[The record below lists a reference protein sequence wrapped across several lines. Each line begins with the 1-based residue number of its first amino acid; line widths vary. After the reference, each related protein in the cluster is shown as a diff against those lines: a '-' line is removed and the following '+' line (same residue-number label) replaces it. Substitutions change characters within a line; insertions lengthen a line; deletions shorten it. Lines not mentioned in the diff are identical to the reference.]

1 MDLQGKLKMKRFLGI
16 VGLLFVSVSLNADD
30 TESSKQFTIIGKYVT
45 PSVDISADTSSVEEE
60 TGTASDWSVAS
71 VVVSFETVNE
81 EGNNETVELA
91 SGMLVDGR
99 VELTGEIDEPMM
111 VTITASKGD
120 GQETLKR
127 TVVIEPGDEAVSFA
141 IVDRQVD
148 YRRVQLAMIGT
159 SSRVRDNTRKFT
171 LKGNFRSM
179 QDELS
184 LGIITLNGPGF
195 NTEGKLSRVT
205 HGSVLLEDGMFSI
218 ESEIHEPSLM
228 RVVAQAGEDAFN
240 EYFGAVEIV
249 VEPDSEIVI
258 EPRGWSR
265 ELVATAESGRHDRLV
280 DSWQQSEPY
289 QALLN
294 EYAKSY
300 KDFRDAWEASWRARQ
315 AAAQATTEEETA
327 TTNADNDTNLSEE
340 TEPTEEINDED
351 EPVLAYSNGKPA
363 ATGCEHVELADA
375 NSETTQDSSES
386 ENPEYHKLFLEL
398 VKMRVEAL
406 EQIASITED
415 PMDLLLAL
423 ELGAYGYNSDNIKES
438 IPLYDKV
445 ASMVDEE
452 MAERRV
458 RSARDEI
465 ADFIEV
471 DEIDKSLVPGQ
482 VSPNF
487 SLPTLE
493 GVGVE
498 FHDLVAEKDIVLI
511 DFWASWCGPCIA
523 AFPHLKELYSSYG
536 DNGFEIV
543 AINLDRTQEIWAEA
557 SDEHDLPWMDL
568 GDISEKGEGTVAK
581 AYGVKFLPKSFL
593 IDNHG
598 CINHRELSS
607 EELERVLKARYGDT
621 ATSDDADS

>member
-1 MDLQGKLKMKRFLGI
+1 MKRFLGI
-16 VGLLFVSVSLNADD
+16 VGLFFVSVSLSAVDIEP
-30 TESSKQFTIIGKYVT
+30 TKRFTITGEYVT
-45 PSVDISADTSSVEEE
+45 PSDDSETETTSVEEE
-60 TGTASDWSVAS
+60 TVSEWSVAS
-71 VVVSFETVNE
+71 VVVTHEVSKD
-81 EGNNETVELA
+81 EGSNETVELA
-91 SGMLVDGR
+91 SGTLVDGR
-99 VELTGEIDEPMM
+99 VELTGEIDEPKM
-111 VTITASKGD
+111 VTITASTRD
-120 GQETLKR
+120 GKESLKR

-141 IVDRQVD
+141 IVDRRVD

-159 SSRVRDNTRKFT
+159 SSRVRDDTRKFT
-171 LKGNFRSM
+171 LKGDFRSM

-184 LGIITLNGPGF
+184 IGIITLNGPGF
-195 NTEGKLSRVT
+195 DTEGKLSRVT

-265 ELVATAESGRHDRLV
+265 ELVATAERGRHDRLV

-289 QALLN
+289 QDLLN
-294 EYAKSY
+294 RYAKSY

-315 AAAQATTEEETA
+315 AAAQDTAEETA
-327 TTNADNDTNLSEE
+327 ATGEETDSTTNEE
-340 TEPTEEINDED
+340 TQSSDEVD
-351 EPVLAYSNGKPA
+351 DIEPVLAYSNGMPA
-363 ATGCEHVELADA
+363 ATGCEHVELADV
-375 NSETTQDSSES
+375 NSEATQEPSES

-398 VKMRVEAL
+398 VEMRTEAL
-406 EQIASITED
+406 EEIASKAQD

-423 ELGAYGYNSDNIKES
+423 ELGAYGYNSDNIKKS
-438 IPLYDKV
+438 LPLYDKV

-452 MAERRV
+452 IAERRV

-471 DEIDKSLVPGQ
+471 DESDKSLVPGQ

-487 SLPTLE
+487 SLPTLD
-493 GVGVE
+493 GVE
-498 FHDLVAEKDIVLI
+498 FEFHELVAEKDIVLI

-523 AFPHLKELYSSYG
+523 AFPHLKEWYSSYG

-543 AINLDRTQEIWAEA
+543 AINLDRTHEIWEEA

-593 IDNHG
+593 VDKHG

-607 EELERVLKARYGDT
+607 DELERVLKARYGGI
-621 ATSDDADS
+621 AASDHTDS

>member
-1 MDLQGKLKMKRFLGI
+1 MKRLLGI
-16 VGLLFVSVSLNADD
+16 VGLLFVTISLSADD
-30 TESSKQFTIIGKYVT
+30 AESSKQFTIIGKYVT
-45 PSVDISADTSSVEEE
+45 PSVDISADTSSVEEG

-71 VVVSFETVNE
+71 VVVSFETVND

-99 VELTGEIDEPMM
+99 VELTGEIDQPMM
-111 VTITASKGD
+111 VTIAASKGD

-159 SSRVRDNTRKFT
+159 SSRVRDDTRKFT
-171 LKGNFRSM
+171 LKGDFRSM

-195 NTEGKLSRVT
+195 NSEGKLSRVT

-294 EYAKSY
+294 KYAKSY
-300 KDFRDAWEASWRARQ
+300 KDFRDAWEATWRARQ

-327 TTNADNDTNLSEE
+327 TTGVDNDTNLSEE
-340 TEPTEEINDED
+340 TESSEEINDEV

-375 NSETTQDSSES
+375 NSEATQEPSES
-386 ENPEYHKLFLEL
+386 ENPEYHKLFLDL
-398 VKMRVEAL
+398 VKMRTEAL
-406 EQIASITED
+406 EEIASNAED

-423 ELGAYGYNSDNIKES
+423 ELGAYGYNSDHIKKS

-452 MAERRV
+452 MADRRV

-471 DEIDKSLVPGQ
+471 DENDKSLVPGQ

-487 SLPTLE
+487 SLPSLE

-498 FHDLVAEKDIVLI
+498 FHDVGAEKDIVLI

-543 AINLDRTQEIWAEA
+543 AVNLDRTHEIWAEA

-568 GDISEKGEGTVAK
+568 GDISEKGEGPVAK

-593 IDNHG
+593 VDTHG

-607 EELERVLKARYGDT
+607 AELQRVLKARYGDT

>member
-1 MDLQGKLKMKRFLGI
+1 MLKGIPRKTGMKRLFGLL
-16 VGLLFVSVSLNADD
+16 GLLFISLSLCGAD
-30 TESSKQFTIIGKYVT
+30 TESTRRFTITGEYIT
-45 PSVDISADTSSVEEE
+45 PSASSASETSATSE
-60 TGTASDWSVAS
+60 WSVAS
-71 VVVSFETVNE
+71 VVVTH
-81 EGNNETVELA
+81 EGANDTVELA
-91 SGMLVDGR
+91 SGKLVDCK
-99 VELTGEIDEPMM
+99 VELSGEIDEPKM

-120 GQETLKR
+120 GQESMKR
-127 TVVIEPGDEAVSFA
+127 TVVIEPGEKVVSFA
-141 IVDRQVD
+141 IVDRQVA
-148 YRRVQLAMIGT
+148 YRPARMVLFGT
-159 SSRVRDNTRKFT
+159 STRVRDRTRKFT
-171 LKGNFRSM
+171 ITGDFRSM

-184 LGIITLNGPGF
+184 LGIITVSGPGY
-195 NTEGKLSRVT
+195 NTEGELSRVT
-205 HGSVLLEDGMFSI
+205 HGSVLLKDGMFSI
-218 ESEIHEPSLM
+218 ESEIHEPSLLTVTAM
-228 RVVAQAGEDAFN
+228 AGENAFN
-240 EYFGAVEIV
+240 EYFGSVEIV

-265 ELVATAESGRHDRLV
+265 ELVATAENGRHDRLV

-289 QALLN
+289 QALLSK
-294 EYAKSY
+294 YAKSY
-300 KDFRDAWEASWRARQ
+300 KDFRDAWEASWRARE
-315 AAAQATTEEETA
+315 AAAQATTEEATA
-327 TTNADNDTNLSEE
+327 TTSADNDTNLSEE
-340 TEPTEEINDED
+340 TESSEEINDED

-363 ATGCEHVELADA
+363 ATGCEHVELAEA
-375 NSETTQDSSES
+375 NSETTQESSES
-386 ENPEYHKLFLEL
+386 ENPEYHKLFLDL
-398 VKMRVEAL
+398 VKMRTEAL
-406 EQIASITED
+406 EEIASNAED

-423 ELGAYGYNSDNIKES
+423 ELGAYGYNSDHIKKS

-452 MAERRV
+452 MADRRV

-498 FHDLVAEKDIVLI
+498 FHDFVAGKDIVLI

>member
-1 MDLQGKLKMKRFLGI
+1 MKRFMGI
-16 VGLLFVSVSLNADD
+16 VGLLFVSIQLCAAD

-45 PSVDISADTSSVEEE
+45 PSADISADTSSVEEE
-60 TGTASDWSVAS
+60 TGTASEWSVAS
-71 VVVSFETVNE
+71 VVVTYEAVND
-81 EGNNETVELA
+81 EGNNETVELT
-91 SGMLVDGR
+91 SGTLVDGR
-99 VELTGEIDEPMM
+99 VELRGEIDEPMM

-159 SSRVRDNTRKFT
+159 SSRVRDDTRKFT
-171 LKGNFRSM
+171 LKGDFRSM

-289 QALLN
+289 QDLLN
-294 EYAKSY
+294 RYAKSY

-315 AAAQATTEEETA
+315 AAAQDTAEEAAATGEETDS
-327 TTNADNDTNLSEE
+327 TTNEE
-340 TEPTEEINDED
+340 TQSSDEVDDEI
-351 EPVLAYSNGKPA
+351 EPVLAYSNGIPA
-363 ATGCEHVELADA
+363 ATGCEHVELADVNLDTA
-375 NSETTQDSSES
+375 QESSES
-386 ENPEYHKLFLEL
+386 ENPEYHKLFLDL
-398 VKMRVEAL
+398 VKMRTEAL
-406 EQIASITED
+406 EEIASNAED

-423 ELGAYGYNSDNIKES
+423 ELGAYGYNSDNIKKS

-445 ASMVDEE
+445 ATMVDEE
-452 MAERRV
+452 VADRRV

-471 DEIDKSLVPGQ
+471 DENDKSLVPGQ

-498 FHDLVAEKDIVLI
+498 FDDLVAEKDIVLI

-593 IDNHG
+593 IDTHG

-607 EELERVLKARYGDT
+607 AELERVLKARYGDK

>member
-1 MDLQGKLKMKRFLGI
+1 MKRLLGI
-16 VGLLFVSVSLNADD
+16 LGLLFVPISLSADD

-45 PSVDISADTSSVEEE
+45 PSADLSADTSLVEEG
-60 TGTASDWSVAS
+60 TGTVSDWSVAS
-71 VVVSFETVNE
+71 VVVSFETGND
-81 EGNNETVELA
+81 EGNDETVELA
-91 SGMLVDGR
+91 AGSLVDGR
-99 VELTGEIDEPMM
+99 VELTGEIDEPKM
-111 VTITASKGD
+111 VTITASTGD
-120 GQETLKR
+120 GKESLKR
-127 TVVIEPGDEAVSFA
+127 TVVIEPGETAVSFA

-148 YRRVQLAMIGT
+148 YRRVQLVMIGT
-159 SSRVRDNTRKFT
+159 SSRVRDDTRKFT
-171 LKGNFRSM
+171 IKGDFRSM
-179 QDELS
+179 QDGLS
-184 LGIITLNGPGF
+184 LGIITLSGPGF

-228 RVVAQAGEDAFN
+228 RVVAQAGENAFN

-265 ELVATAESGRHDRLV
+265 ELVATAENGRHDRLV

-289 QALLN
+289 QNLLN

-315 AAAQATTEEETA
+315 AAQATTEEET
-327 TTNADNDTNLSEE
+327 TTTGADNDTNLSEE
-340 TEPTEEINDED
+340 TESSEEINDD
-351 EPVLAYSNGKPA
+351 VEPVLAYSNGKPA
-363 ATGCEHVELADA
+363 ATGCEHVELADV
-375 NSETTQDSSES
+375 NSEATQEPSES
-386 ENPEYHKLFLEL
+386 ENPEYHKLFLDL
-398 VKMRVEAL
+398 VKMRTEAL
-406 EQIASITED
+406 EEIASNAED

-423 ELGAYGYNSDNIKES
+423 ELGAYGYNSDNIKKS

-452 MAERRV
+452 MADRRV

-471 DEIDKSLVPGQ
+471 DENDKSLVPGQ

-498 FHDLVAEKDIVLI
+498 FHDFVAEKDIVLI

-543 AINLDRTQEIWAEA
+543 AVNLDRTHEIWAEA

-593 IDNHG
+593 VDTYG

-607 EELERVLKARYGDT
+607 DELERVLKARYGDI
-621 ATSDDADS
+621 ATSDDADF

>member
-1 MDLQGKLKMKRFLGI
+1 MKRFLGI
-16 VGLLFVSVSLNADD
+16 VGLFFVSVSLSADD
-30 TESSKQFTIIGKYVT
+30 SESLKQFTIIGEYVT
-45 PSVDISADTSSVEEE
+45 PSVDLSTDTFSVEEE
-60 TGTASDWSVAS
+60 TETASEWSVAS
-71 VVVSFETVNE
+71 IVVTYEAVND
-81 EGNNETVELA
+81 EGNNESIELA
-91 SGMLVDGR
+91 SGKLVDGR
-99 VELTGEIDEPMM
+99 VEITGEIDEPMM
-111 VTITASKGD
+111 VTISASKGD

-127 TVVIEPGDEAVSFA
+127 TVVIESGDEVVSFA

-148 YRRVQLAMIGT
+148 YRRVQLVLIGT
-159 SSRVRDNTRKFT
+159 STRVRDDTRKFT
-171 LKGNFRSM
+171 IKGDFRSM

-195 NTEGKLSRVT
+195 NTEGKLASVT

-265 ELVATAESGRHDRLV
+265 ELVATAESRRHDRLV

-315 AAAQATTEEETA
+315 AAAQATTEEEAA
-327 TTNADNDTNLSEE
+327 TTSADNDTNLREE
-340 TEPTEEINDED
+340 TESSEEINDEV
-351 EPVLAYSNGKPA
+351 ELVLAYSNGKPA

-375 NSETTQDSSES
+375 NSETTQESSET

-398 VKMRVEAL
+398 VKMCTEAL
-406 EQIASITED
+406 EEIASNTHD
-415 PMDLLLAL
+415 PMDLLLVL
-423 ELGAYGYNSDNIKES
+423 ELGAYGYNSDNIKKS

-452 MAERRV
+452 IAARRV

-471 DEIDKSLVPGQ
+471 DENDKSLVPGQ

-493 GVGVE
+493 GVEVE
-498 FHDLVAEKDIVLI
+498 FQDLVAEKDIVLI

-536 DNGFEIV
+536 NNGFEIV
-543 AINLDRTQEIWAEA
+543 AVNLDRTHEIWGEA

-581 AYGVKFLPKSFL
+581 AYGVKFLQKSFL
-593 IDNHG
+593 VDTQG
-598 CINHRELSS
+598 CINHRELSAD
-607 EELERVLKARYGDT
+607 ELERVLKARYGGI
-621 ATSDDADS
+621 ATSNDADS